1 MSEVLKLI
9 IYIVTIIGIVEG
21 VAYYL
26 YQDEKKCEAIKQE
39 EKIIR

>member
-9 IYIVTIIGIVEG
+9 IYVVTIVGIVEG
-21 VAYYL
+21 VGYYL

-39 EKIIR
+39 DKIIR